1 MTKLDISVSELVVA
15 VVTATAIIFC
25 MAFFNGANA
34 DVMSSGKFQVPKKNL
49 ITQYQAAK
57 VRCEPLFG
65 NAKALCDAKAEEAI
79 NVATAELEVSLTPTT
94 ENRYDANM
102 IRADAAFVIAKEQCD
117 SMKKAKQ
124 DACEEVAKESHT
136 REIASAK
143 AQRDM
148 EKSGEIKKDKTINK
162 TVKLDESHN
171 KDNPFITVEFDAIY
185 HVKA

>member
-1 MTKLDISVSELVVA
+1 MTKLDISISELVVA

-25 MAFFNGANA
+25 IAFFNGANA
-34 DVMSSGKFQVPKKNL
+34 DVMSSGKFQVPEKNL

-57 VRCEPLFG
+57 VRCDPLFG
-65 NAKALCDAKAEEAI
+65 NAKALCDAKAEGAKDI
-79 NVATAELEVSLTPTT
+79 AKAELEVSLTPTT
-94 ENRYDANM
+94 ENRYEANM
-102 IRADAAFVIAKEQCD
+102 IRADVAFAIVKEQCN
-117 SMKKAKQ
+117 SMKEAEQ
-124 DACEEVAKESHT
+124 DLCEKVAKESHA

-148 EKSGEIKKDKTINK
+148 EKPGRIKKDKAA
-162 TVKLDESHN
+162 KLDESHY